1 MGGVV
6 GTVCCHKCVGNPE
19 EAHTVEVWV
28 CVVGTGQS
36 KAAGQEE
43 LAWRAEGGVLE
54 LTLGEESG
62 G

>member
-1 MGGVV
+1 M
-6 GTVCCHKCVGNPE
+6 
-19 EAHTVEVWV
+19 EVWEW
-28 CVVGTGQS
+28 VGVIGQS